1 MARNG
6 VKSGGREKGSRN
18 KKTIEVLDRADRVL
32 TLIESDFLEED
43 IARLSPHQ
51 RMQLYADMMEYK
63 APKLQ
68 RTTVVGDKDNPL
80 SINWNV
86 TKTYEA
92 KH

>member
-18 KKTIEVLDRADRVL
+18 KKTADVLDRADRVL
-32 TLIESDFLEED
+32 TLIESDYLEDD
-43 IARLSPHQ
+43 IAKLSPNQ

-68 RTTVVGDKDNPL
+68 RTTVVGEKENP
-80 SINWNV
+80 IIWKEE
-86 TKTYEA
+86 KTYMS
-92 KH
+92 KL